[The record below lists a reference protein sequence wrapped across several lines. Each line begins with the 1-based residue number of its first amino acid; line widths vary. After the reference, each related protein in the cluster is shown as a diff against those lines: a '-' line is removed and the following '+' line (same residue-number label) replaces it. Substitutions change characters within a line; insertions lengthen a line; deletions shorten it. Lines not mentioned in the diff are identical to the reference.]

1 MTEGVMLSLFIGIL
15 LFFFIIGVPVAFSLG
30 LTTLALMLLGVGG
43 IGLNSELLALRMFG
57 GVNSFILLAIPF
69 FLFAGR
75 VMNAGGM
82 TVRIFDF
89 SKALVGRVKGGLG
102 HVNIIASMIFAG
114 MSGTAVADAA
124 GLGAIEYKAM
134 KDGGYSDEISVGITA
149 ASATIGPI
157 IPPSVP
163 LVIYAIIA
171 NVSVGGVLLGGI
183 LPGLVIGGILMLMAT
198 FYAHIHNFPFGDAR
212 RWKEVSRSL
221 KRGFLALGTPVI
233 LVGGILSGFFTPT
246 EAAAVAV
253 VYALILAIVIYR
265 ELTLPE
271 LWEIVKQTMIDSA
284 VLLLL
289 ISVASAYAF
298 MVIRSRVPIIFAEQ
312 IIAITQDPLMV
323 LLIINLLLLVVGMF
337 METIAALTILTPVL
351 LPLILKVGIDPIHFG
366 LVMVFNL
373 MIGLLTPPFGA
384 VLFVLNKATGVPLTR
399 VVKGCLPFYIP
410 LVAALVLITVF
421 PSLTLWLPKL
431 VLSGMR

>member
-1 MTEGVMLSLFIGIL
+1 MSETMMVLLFIGIL
-15 LFFFIIGVPVAFSLG
+15 LFFFIAGVPVAFSLG
-30 LTTLALMLLGVGG
+30 LTTLALMLLGVGIG
-43 IGLNSELLALRMFG
+43 INPELLVLRMFG

-75 VMNAGGM
+75 IMNAGGM

-89 SKALVGRVKGGLG
+89 AKVIVGPVKGGLG
-102 HVNIIASMIFAG
+102 HVNILASMIFAG
-114 MSGTAVADAA
+114 MSGVAVADAA

-134 KDGGYSDEISVGITA
+134 KDGGYTDEVSVGITA

-171 NVSVGGVLLGGI
+171 NISVGGILLGGL
-183 LPGLVIGGILMLMAT
+183 LPGILIGIVLMLMT
-198 FYAHIHNFPFGDAR
+198 SFYAHIYNFPHGGKSTWVEKVKAFKSG
-212 RWKEVSRSL
+212 V
-221 KRGFLALGTPVI
+221 LALGTPVI

-253 VYALILAIVIYR
+253 VYALILAMKIYK
-265 ELTLPE
+265 ELNLRE
-271 LWEIVKQTMIDSA
+271 LWEIIKQTMIDSA
-284 VLLLL
+284 VVLLLV
-289 ISVASAYAF
+289 SVASAYAF

-312 IIAITQDPLMV
+312 IMAFTQDPLMV

-337 METIAALTILTPVL
+337 LETIAALSILTPVL
-351 LPLILKVGIDPIHFG
+351 LPLVTMVGIDPIHFG

-384 VLFVLNKATGVPLTR
+384 VLFVLNKATGVPLAR
-399 VVKGCLPFYIP
+399 IVKGCLPFYIP
-410 LVAALVLITVF
+410 LLIGLALITLF
-421 PSLTLWLPKL
+421 PSLTLWLPNL
-431 VLSGMR
+431 VLGGK

>member
-1 MTEGVMLSLFIGIL
+1 MSELMLLFLFIGIL
-15 LFFFIIGVPVAFSLG
+15 LFFFILGVPVAFSLG

-43 IGLNSELLALRMFG
+43 GINPELLALRMFG
-57 GVNSFILLAIPF
+57 GVNSFILLSIPF

-82 TVRIFDF
+82 TIRIFDF
-89 SKALVGRVKGGLG
+89 SNALVGRVKGGLG
-102 HVNIIASMIFAG
+102 HVNILASMIFAG
-114 MSGTAVADAA
+114 MSGVAVADAA

-134 KDGGYSDEISVGITA
+134 KDGGYSDEVSVGITA

-183 LPGLVIGGILMLMAT
+183 LPGVMIGLILMLMAT
-198 FYAHIHNFPFGDAR
+198 FYAHIYNFPRGIKHTFA
-212 RWKEVSRSL
+212 EVVRAF

-233 LVGGILSGFFTPT
+233 LIVGILSGFFTPT

-253 VYALILAIVIYR
+253 VYALILAMIIYR
-265 ELTLPE
+265 ELTRAE
-271 LWEIVKQTMIDSA
+271 LWEIIKQTAIDSA
-284 VLLLL
+284 VILLLV
-289 ISVASAYAF
+289 SVASAYAF
-298 MVIRSRVPIIFAEQ
+298 MIIRSRLPIIFAEQ
-312 IIAITQDPLMV
+312 VLAFTDNPLMV
-323 LLIINLLLLVVGMF
+323 LLIINILLLIVGMF
-337 METIAALTILTPVL
+337 LETIAALSILTPVL
-351 LPLILKVGIDPIHFG
+351 LPLVTMVGIDPIHFG
-366 LVMVFNL
+366 LVIVFNL

-399 VVKGCLPFYIP
+399 IIKGCIPFYVP
-410 LVAALVLITVF
+410 LLIALTLITVF
-421 PSLTLWLPKL
+421 PTLTLWLPRL
-431 VLSGMR
+431 VFGGIR